1 MVVSWLKNRWASV
14 RDALIKMRTALS
26 GRIRSL
32 FGRYVD
38 ETKLEELE
46 EILFEADLGSALIS
60 RLMQEVRAVLKEKE
74 LSVDALL
81 LFLEKTLLSS
91 VVSLPSKLQI
101 REEGPTVIL
110 LIGANGTGK
119 TTAIAKLSSFFTK
132 KGRSVMVAAAD
143 TFRAAAQEQ
152 LDIWAKRIGVEIIQ
166 SKYQADPAAVAFDS
180 ITAAQSRGKELLF
193 IDTAGRLENK
203 SHLLK
208 ELEKVKRSCDKA
220 FPGAPHEILLVLDAT
235 IGQHGIEQASS
246 FHSLLGVT
254 GLIVTKLDGTAKGGI
269 AVAIQEQLGIPVK
282 YIGVGEGIDDL
293 IPFDAE
299 AFVHSLFF
307 ESESS

>member
-14 RDALIKMRTALS
+14 RDALIKTRTALS